1 MASGIMLDIQNR
13 LITIKKIALELVKR
27 FNEDRCFSTAA
38 SLSYTTLLAL
48 VPFVTVVFSV
58 LSLFPVSQ
66 YWADTMEKF
75 LFDNFVPAAGETVRG
90 YIHEFSTQAGKLT
103 AVGLVFLLFSSLSL
117 LATIEDSFNDIWKV
131 TKGRKWFQR
140 LLVYWA
146 LLTLGPV
153 LIAVSLSMSSALLS
167 TTFLANQGLIASFT
181 ETVLRYLPI
190 VLELCAFMLFYQAIP
205 NIEVRFADSFIGAL
219 IATVL
224 FEITKFGFGFWI
236 LNFNS
241 YELIYGALA
250 TIPVFFVWVY
260 LCWIVML
267 VGALISAIL
276 LSSHE
281 KGTVGDT
288 VIAG

>member
-1 MASGIMLDIQNR
+1 MASVILLYILKR
-13 LITIKKIALELVKR
+13 LIITKKITLELVKR
-27 FNEDRCFSTAA
+27 FSEDHCFSTAA

-48 VPFVTVVFSV
+48 VPFATVVFSV
-58 LSLFPVSQ
+58 LSLFPVSE
-66 YWADTMEKF
+66 YWSNTMEKF
-75 LFDNFVPAAGETVRG
+75 LYDNFVPAAGETVRG

-117 LATIEDSFNDIWKV
+117 LATIEDAFNDIWKV

-167 TTFLANQGLIASFT
+167 TTFLSSQGLIASFT
-181 ETVLRYLPI
+181 ETLLRYLPI
-190 VLELCAFMLFYQAIP
+190 LLELCAFMLFYQSIP
-205 NIEVRFADSFIGAL
+205 NQEVKISDSFIGAL
-219 IATVL
+219 VATIL

-241 YELIYGALA
+241 YEVIYGALA

-276 LSSHE
+276 LSRHE
-281 KGTVGDT
+281 QETADKPLVAD
-288 VIAG
+288 

>member
-1 MASGIMLDIQNR
+1 MASVILLNIRNR
-13 LITIKKIALELVKR
+13 LITTKEIALEVIRR
-27 FNEDRCFSTAA
+27 FSDDHCFSTAA

-48 VPFVTVVFSV
+48 VPFATVVFSV
-58 LSLFPVSQ
+58 LSLFPVSD
-66 YWADTMEKF
+66 YWSDTMEEF
-75 LFDNFVPAAGETVRG
+75 LFDNFVPAAGDTVRG

-131 TKGRKWFQR
+131 TKRRKWFQR
-140 LLVYWA
+140 LLIYWA

-167 TTFLANQGLIASFT
+167 TTFLSSQGLVASFT
-181 ETVLRYLPI
+181 ETLLRYLPI

-205 NIEVRFADSFIGAL
+205 NLEVRFSDSFTGAL
-219 IATVL
+219 IATIL

-250 TIPVFFVWVY
+250 TIPVFFVWVF

-276 LSSHE
+276 LNRRE
-281 KGTVGDT
+281 KEITGEA
-288 VIAG
+288 VITS